1 MLKILR
7 RTGFEPRTSGIGSDR
22 SASLASTTAQVF
34 HFVCTIVFELMVN
47 EKVVGK
53 AKISKTRERERES
66 WYYTF
71 VTLSLSHFETQYS
84 TNMHPFLNKR

>member
-7 RTGFEPRTSGIGSDR
+7 MTGFEPRTSGIGSDR

-34 HFVCTIVFELMVN
+34 HFVCTIVFEFMVN

-53 AKISKTRERERES
+53 AKISKTRERERVG
-66 WYYTF
+66 T
-71 VTLSLSHFETQYS
+71 TPLSLYLFLTLRHNTQQICTHS
-84 TNMHPFLNKR
+84 

>member
-7 RTGFEPRTSGIGSDR
+7 MTGFEPRTSGIGSDR

-53 AKISKTRERERES
+53 AKISKTRERERELVLHLCHFIS
-66 WYYTF
+66 F
-71 VTLSLSHFETQYS
+71 SL
-84 TNMHPFLNKR
+84 